1 MSFESCI
8 SSLNLQ
14 AAALIQIGDTKRAT
28 ALLVKALSSLS
39 SHLNGDMSPEF
50 SLAKP
55 GTCVGAATST
65 ASKVIIVD
73 HPHASFMSS
82 SAMPFYNRPFLLES
96 SSSEY
101 SVTDMAETSAL
112 LLFNMALACHQ
123 EGVTTGKSKRTS
135 TALLLYH
142 KALSALEGS
151 AIQESSNLVLLL
163 LAIVN
168 NMACIQVETFDSEGL
183 QRSRSMLRY
192 VLLHEDNA
200 EIVAEHGR
208 FYFLNL
214 VFLDDEHKLPAAA

>member
-28 ALLVKALSSLS
+28 ALLVEALSSLS
-39 SHLNGDMSPEF
+39 SHLSGDISTEF
-50 SLAKP
+50 SPAKQ
-55 GTCVGAATST
+55 GTCVGAAANT
-65 ASKVIIVD
+65 ASA
-73 HPHASFMSS
+73 HPHANFMSS
-82 SAMPFYNRPFLLES
+82 SAIPFYNRPFLLES

-123 EGVTTGKSKRTS
+123 EGTRTGRSKGIS
-135 TALLLYH
+135 TALMIYD
-142 KALSALEGS
+142 KALSTLEGS

-168 NMACIQVETFDSEGL
+168 NMACIQVETFDSDGL

-200 EIVAEHGR
+200 EIDAEHGR

-214 VFLDDEHKLPAAA
+214 LFLDNECKLPAAA